1 MPQILGP
8 PAAGDPPGLKKLG
21 RYECAEQVGGDSGF
35 ETYRARVKGLAGLDR
50 SFAVKVLRLKRSEI
64 PAVVSEPFLQAAR
77 RSAALADPRI
87 AKVVEADS
95 GEGVVF
101 AVTPFMDGLDL
112 AQFLQRARE
121 AGVLATGKGEAA
133 RRWQRLVA
141 YLGAEVAHGLQA
153 AHAQEP
159 PLIHGALCPGN
170 VFITARGAIR
180 LLDFGLRASVR
191 RPFEPRPRR
200 LLPYIAP
207 ELAAPAADCT
217 RAGDVYSLGVLLF
230 ELCNGDLPPQGRRAA
245 DTQIALSLLPEDLG
259 LLFGRLISMSPAA
272 RPVAADVVSSLAAV
286 YADTTE
292 AALVADLSSLIQ
304 GSSTDA
310 PAESAEASLADAPEG
325 VDDAPP
331 PPSEV
336 EPDDAYGLDPRTSE
350 PVQLEPAG
358 QPAVPSVPPPVP
370 SGEFRSSHALTTV
383 GEPAL
388 IDDLVAKS
396 RPLAPAALAGAA
408 GRRRPPPLPGP
419 AAAPPAIVPAAAP
432 ASSPASRER
441 GLTSRGFGPM
451 GTAALDAPPA
461 MAAAAPA
468 SKNAAAGDW
477 TLKPPSRPPAL
488 VTPSSAPPAKPF
500 SAPAPSPPAEPS
512 ATQDVVEVMLPSV
525 PAFDAP
531 PATWGAR
538 ALAALGGQAGIA
550 SSFGGP
556 SSGLLDD
563 VEAEPAQPNLP
574 GPPPAGPASGVGGRL
589 WSPRPFAV
597 DEPPLPAPARAEDY
611 PLEVVPGVGSQ
622 ASGDAILVAD
632 PEAPRA
638 TEQPRGDALLEDELV
653 DSPDGARPTSPWP
666 PAGASGAFGLPG
678 QVTGRG
684 QPARE
689 AVPYAD
695 HRTPSAE
702 AVVFAEDEN
711 QSAPKAGA
719 YLDDGANPAEA
730 SAYFDDS
737 AQPLPE
743 SEIAALPE
751 AGATRTPPRLRPAP
765 ELPPGGVA
773 HSTAVRRLRLSQTS
787 IPTWAA
793 SPDDRAAKHPN
804 RRLIWVIV
812 GSVLGASVLAGGLA
826 GFLVGARGKSWSA
839 LLGGRQPSAQAK
851 PQAAPSLPD
860 PAADDVPAKT
870 GQPSEAGARANPPAA
885 GMRRAAP
892 AGEAAPSLAKKAGA
906 EKPAAPTTPD
916 KKAIAAGGAA
926 PATWGKGVSDSAG
939 AGQLVSV
946 SVTSQPASA
955 NVWINGK
962 ERGRTPL
969 QARIASGPAKVV
981 LVLAGHASAVVDVT
995 AREGAQVSKEL
1006 LAVAPPMTGDARFRA
1021 ECTTQGKLPIVVD
1034 GKETGV
1040 LCPFTKLRV
1049 DPGVHKIGLFV
1060 PALGQVHEK
1069 EVTLHPG
1076 VRSIVFAD

>member
-1 MPQILGP
+1 M
-8 PAAGDPPGLKKLG
+8 KKLG
-21 RYECAEQVGGDSGF
+21 RYECAEQVGGGSGF
-35 ETYRARVKGLAGLDR
+35 ETYRARVKGLAGFDR

-77 RSAALADPRI
+77 RSATLADPRI

-133 RRWQRLVA
+133 RRWHRLVA

-153 AHAQEP
+153 THAQEP
-159 PLIHGALCPGN
+159 PLLHGALCPGN
-170 VFITARGAIR
+170 VFITSRGAIR

-230 ELCNGDLPPQGRRAA
+230 ELCNGDLPPQGRRAT

-259 LLFGRLISMSPAA
+259 LLIGRLISMSPAA
-272 RPVAADVVSSLAAV
+272 RPAAADVVSSLAAV
-286 YADTTE
+286 YADTTG
-292 AALVADLSSLIQ
+292 AALVADLCSLIQ

-310 PAESAEASLADAPEG
+310 PAESAEASLANAPEG

-336 EPDDAYGLDPRTSE
+336 EHDEAYGFDPRTNE
-350 PVQLEPAG
+350 PVLAEPAG
-358 QPAVPSVPPPVP
+358 QPAVPSVPPSGP
-370 SGEFRSSHALTTV
+370 SGEFRASYALTTV

-396 RPLAPAALAGAA
+396 RSSAPAASTGAA
-408 GRRRPPPLPGP
+408 RTRPRPPPLPGP
-419 AAAPPAIVPAAAP
+419 AAAPPAFIPGAAP
-432 ASSPASRER
+432 MSSSASRER
-441 GLTSRGFGPM
+441 GQTSRGFGPM
-451 GTAALDAPPA
+451 GTAALDGPPA
-461 MAAAAPA
+461 MTAAAPE
-468 SKNAAAGDW
+468 SNSAAAGDW
-477 TLKPPSRPPAL
+477 TLKPPSGPPAL
-488 VTPSSAPPAKPF
+488 VRPSSVPPASFF
-500 SAPAPSPPAEPS
+500 SAPASSPRDELPAM
-512 ATQDVVEVMLPSV
+512 QDAGEVMLPSV

-550 SSFGGP
+550 PSFGGP
-556 SSGLLDD
+556 SSGLGLLDQ
-563 VEAEPAQPNLP
+563 VEVEPAPPNLP
-574 GPPPAGPASGVGGRL
+574 GPPPAGPASGSGGRL
-589 WSPRPFAV
+589 QSPRPFAL
-597 DEPPLPAPARAEDY
+597 DEPPLSAPARTEDY
-611 PLEVVPGVGSQ
+611 PREVVPGVGSQ
-622 ASGDAILVAD
+622 ASGHEIVLAD
-632 PEAPRA
+632 PEAPDA
-638 TEQPRGDALLEDELV
+638 TEQRRGDALLEDELV
-653 DSPDGARPTSPWP
+653 DSPDGARSTSPWP
-666 PAGASGAFGLPG
+666 PAGASGALGLPG
-678 QVTGRG
+678 QVTGGIVRRSAP
-684 QPARE
+684 Q

-695 HRTPSAE
+695 DRTPSAE
-702 AVVFAEDEN
+702 AAAFAEDEN
-711 QSAPKAGA
+711 QSAPEAEA
-719 YLDDGANPAEA
+719 YLDDGARPAA
-730 SAYFDDS
+730 ATAYFDDG
-737 AQPLPE
+737 AQPLPK
-743 SEIAALPE
+743 SEIDALPE
-751 AGATRTPPRLRPAP
+751 AGAARTPPLPRPAP
-765 ELPPGGVA
+765 ELASGGGA
-773 HSTAVRRLRLSQTS
+773 RSTAVRRPQLSQTS

-793 SPDDRAAKHPN
+793 SPDERAAKRPN
-804 RRLIWVIV
+804 RRLIWVIA

-826 GFLVGARGKSWSA
+826 GFFVGARGKSWSA
-839 LLGGRQPSAQAK
+839 LLGGRQPSALAK
-851 PQAAPSLPD
+851 PQAAPSLPE

-870 GQPSEAGARANPPAA
+870 GQPPEGEGSANLPAA
-885 GMRRAAP
+885 SMRRSSP
-892 AGEAAPSLAKKAGA
+892 VVEAAPSLAKKAGA

-916 KKAIAAGGAA
+916 KKITAAGGAAA

-939 AGQLVSV
+939 AAQLVSV
-946 SVTSQPASA
+946 SVASQPAGA

-969 QARIASGPAKVV
+969 QAKIQSGPAHVV
-981 LVLAGHASAVVDVT
+981 LVLAGHASATVDVT
-995 AREGAQVSKEL
+995 ASDGTQVAKEL
-1006 LAVAPPMTGDARFRA
+1006 LAVEPPMTGDARFRA

-1040 LCPFTKLRV
+1040 LCPFSKLRV

-1069 EVTLHPG
+1069 EVTLHSG